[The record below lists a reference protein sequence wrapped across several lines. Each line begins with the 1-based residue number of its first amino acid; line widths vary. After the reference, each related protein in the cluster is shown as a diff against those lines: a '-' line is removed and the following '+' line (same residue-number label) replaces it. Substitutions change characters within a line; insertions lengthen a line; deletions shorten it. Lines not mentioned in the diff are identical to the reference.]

1 MAACIVKKAGHLI
14 GGEGK
19 MKLNRYETAVLDRVI
34 KKRAHKEGS
43 ETVETRFITNLY
55 NGVRPWWWEE
65 NEERP

>member
-1 MAACIVKKAGHLI
+1 
-14 GGEGK
+14 
-19 MKLNRYETAVLDRVI
+19 MKLDRYETAVLDRVI
-34 KKRAHKEGS
+34 KKRANKEES